1 MAYKFFYDKIRS
13 GAITTSKAGR
23 NVNKQLA
30 KKLHKS
36 VAKKF
41 KRRKVCAKFKA
52 IFGEQI

>member
-52 IFGEQI
+52 IFREQI